1 MEFTKLQ
8 ATGNDF
14 VLIDARQLE
23 HDWAELARA
32 MCNRHFGIGADGLLL
47 VFKSDLA
54 DFRMRMFNP
63 DGSEAEVCGNG
74 LRCLAKY
81 AIAYG
86 LSDNNIQELAIETI
100 AGIREVK
107 SCGSDQFQVNMG
119 LPRFRP
125 EDIPISINA
134 VDIIPIL
141 DYPINI
147 NNTELLLSFVSLG
160 NPHGICFLENPVAD
174 FPLSELGPI
183 IEHHPSFPQRLNF
196 EVANILSRKEVR
208 VRVWERGAGETLG
221 CGSGACAVAIM
232 AGLHDYVDSPVNIVL
247 PGGMLNVEWAG
258 KGEAYLRGEAK
269 LIFNGKWL
277 E

>member
-1 MEFTKLQ
+1 MEFAKLQ

-14 VLIDARQLE
+14 IVVDARQLE
-23 HDWAELARA
+23 QDWTELACA
-32 MCNRHFGIGADGLLL
+32 MCDRHFGVGADGLLL
-47 VFKSDLA
+47 VLKSDLA

-74 LRCLAKY
+74 LRCLARY
-81 AIAYG
+81 AIDYG
-86 LSDNNIQELAIETI
+86 LFDKKKQELTIETI
-100 AGIREVK
+100 AGIRDVK
-107 SCGSDQFQVNMG
+107 SCGIDQFQVNMG

-125 EDIPISINA
+125 EDIPVSINP

-147 NNTELLLSFVSLG
+147 NDTELLLSFVSLG
-160 NPHGICFLENPVAD
+160 NPHGVCFLEKPVTD

-183 IEHHPSFPQRLNF
+183 IEHHSSFPRRLNF
-196 EVANILSRKEVR
+196 EVANVLSRKEVR

-247 PGGMLNVEWAG
+247 PGGILNVEWDG
-258 KGEAYLRGEAK
+258 KGQAYLRGDAE
-269 LIFNGKWL
+269 LVFNGNWL
-277 E
+277 G